1 MFDKKFFISTQVLY
15 VIKCIIIYQSSKL
28 SFPCVLL
35 VESVSRE
42 IDEIKLSPSHQRER
56 ETMHYS
62 PVNNEKKSR
71 APSREHATFGP
82 PKAAN
87 VFLNSNK
94 INFTALNLPFSTK
107 LIKYFKYFCIKFAL
121 SFRFFDSWY
130 IIKYLLTET
139 SGKQYVLWTLDC
151 RCFPRLRLG
160 KHRQSR
166 VHKTYCFPRS
176 QSISVN
182 FV

>member
-1 MFDKKFFISTQVLY
+1 MFCGPETVD
-15 VIKCIIIYQSSKL
+15 
-28 SFPCVLL
+28 
-35 VESVSRE
+35 VSRGE
-42 IDEIKLSPSHQRER
+42 
-56 ETMHYS
+56 
-62 PVNNEKKSR
+62 KSR

-176 QSISVN
+176 QSISVKYQLIITFLPVIQIYTKFAN
-182 FV
+182 FARLYFLHFTTFHSRTLQFY

>member
-1 MFDKKFFISTQVLY
+1 MISSISRDRLSTNETHEKENFDDWYI
-15 VIKCIIIYQSSKL
+15 IKLIIIYQSSKL

-82 PKAAN
+82 PKTAN
-87 VFLNSNK
+87 VFLNSN
-94 INFTALNLPFSTK
+94 
-107 LIKYFKYFCIKFAL
+107 
-121 SFRFFDSWY
+121 
-130 IIKYLLTET
+130 
-139 SGKQYVLWTLDC
+139 
-151 RCFPRLRLG
+151 
-160 KHRQSR
+160 
-166 VHKTYCFPRS
+166 
-176 QSISVN
+176 
-182 FV
+182 

>member
-1 MFDKKFFISTQVLY
+1 MSSKPKPRTAQPLQQEKNHHWDSNSDESYLYPVNNASKHNANVKVTVNSVFFTTMVDTGASINV
-15 VIKCIIIYQSSKL
+15 IIIYQSSKL

-82 PKAAN
+82 LKTAN
-87 VFLNSNK
+87 VFLNSN
-94 INFTALNLPFSTK
+94 
-107 LIKYFKYFCIKFAL
+107 
-121 SFRFFDSWY
+121 
-130 IIKYLLTET
+130 
-139 SGKQYVLWTLDC
+139 
-151 RCFPRLRLG
+151 
-160 KHRQSR
+160 
-166 VHKTYCFPRS
+166 
-176 QSISVN
+176 
-182 FV
+182 